1 MNSFRRVR
9 AFQIYCRIGIW
20 KCRFLRRGK
29 AVVSGE
35 KPLRARERTN
45 NKWHRRRDSKPG
57 QALTTAPRLLP
68 TLASN

>member
-1 MNSFRRVR
+1 MHSFRRVR

-20 KCRFLRRGK
+20 ECWFLRRGK

-35 KPLRARERTN
+35 KPLGARERTN
-45 NKWHRRRDSKPG
+45 NKWHRRQDSKPN

-68 TLASN
+68 TLVFN